1 MNSGSANR
9 TRVAIALLAAGTL
22 AACGSNTSPS
32 EGNGTDGSQAGSG
45 PRGPAIVIGDKT
57 ALGSILTDDDGRTLY
72 LFEKDG
78 PNESACSGA
87 CAAEWPP
94 ELSAGMPE
102 AGSGVKASL
111 LGMIKRSDGTTQ
123 VTYNSHPLYYYSGDG
138 QPGDFNGEGVDAFG
152 AEWFVVSP
160 AGVKV
165 TGDGGM
171 VGGGY

>member
-1 MNSGSANR
+1 MNIGSANR
-9 TRVAIALLAAGTL
+9 IRVAIAMLAAGAL
-22 AACGSNTSPS
+22 AACGGNTSPS
-32 EGNGTDGSQAGSG
+32 GGNGNGGSEAG
-45 PRGPAIVIGDKT
+45 RGQGAPAIVIGDKT
-57 ALGSILTDDDGRTLY
+57 ALGTILTDDDGRTLY
-72 LFEKDG
+72 LFEKDR
-78 PNESACSGA
+78 PNESACSDA
-87 CAAEWPP
+87 CAVEWPP
-94 ELSAGMPE
+94 DESTGMPE

-123 VTYNSHPLYYYSGDG
+123 VTYNRHPLYFYSGDG
-138 QPGDFNGEGVDAFG
+138 QRGDFNGEGVDAFG

>member
-1 MNSGSANR
+1 MNTGSANR
-9 TRVAIALLAAGTL
+9 TRVAIAMLAAGAL

-32 EGNGTDGSQAGSG
+32 GGNGTGGSG
-45 PRGPAIVIGDKT
+45 MGSGQQGRAIVIGEKT
-57 ALGSILTDDDGRTLY
+57 ALGTILTDDDGRTLY

-94 ELSAGMPE
+94 EVSAGRPD

-111 LGMIKRSDGTTQ
+111 LSTIKRSDGTTQ
-123 VTYNSHPLYYYSGDG
+123 VTYNSHPLYFYAGDG